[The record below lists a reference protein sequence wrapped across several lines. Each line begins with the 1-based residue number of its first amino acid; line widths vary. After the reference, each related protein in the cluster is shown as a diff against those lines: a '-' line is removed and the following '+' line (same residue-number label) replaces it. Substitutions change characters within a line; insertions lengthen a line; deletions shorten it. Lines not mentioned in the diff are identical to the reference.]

1 MLQAGMDLT
10 HLNLALSTL
19 AQFHAVSLAW
29 KQSLRDDSVL
39 DVYPHLSRPPGPAL
53 PRARRDQLLAT
64 YRRVLLARAGA
75 ASLPPRVEAKLALL
89 QRVSDGL
96 GEPGEAELG
105 SVLATVGLGCISPL
119 HVTFQVG
126 MFRRTSGVDT
136 NGALWLQITDEQAC
150 AAISR
155 VSRPL

>member
-1 MLQAGMDLT
+1 MDLT

-53 PRARRDQLLAT
+53 PRDRRDQLLAT

-126 MFRRTSGVDT
+126 V
-136 NGALWLQITDEQAC
+136 QTDW
-150 AAISR
+150 
-155 VSRPL
+155 